1 VSAAA
6 ESGSRVYRVRDG
18 TGVRDLRTNSVL
30 AILVLLLVAII
41 PLPLGGNRPSAVAAA
56 SIYVFA
62 VGGWYALRLGWRQT
76 GLRIG
81 VADLWLPAV
90 LLSGFVAYAVVQ
102 ALPLGPFVRETPAG
116 PVSSPALSLAP
127 GATGALALQF
137 IAYGVFGLLAMQAGA
152 RERRAVAV
160 LDWIFGVI
168 VAYAALGLFMFL
180 HMGDTFFGVE
190 KTYYEGSLTGTFINR
205 NSNATFLAFGL
216 AAGSAMLTEA
226 LGPQAR
232 RFSMRPLVLAGG
244 LVLIGIAL
252 LATNSRMG
260 IAAGLAGAVLALV
273 TGAIRAR
280 FSVWKWGGLLALMAA
295 GAAWIAPEFGGA
307 ALDRFLELDASL
319 GSRMELYRQ
328 VATMIAA
335 DPWFGFGGGAF
346 EWVFP
351 LFNQPPLSADVVWD
365 RAHSTYLGLWSEFG
379 LVAGSVPLVIV
390 AILAV
395 GAAIGFWRSENGWSV
410 PLAGLAV
417 VAVAAL
423 HSTVDFS
430 LEMPAN
436 AYVLLAVLGIGAASR
451 MWAAGRR
458 SAG

>member
-1 VSAAA
+1 
-6 ESGSRVYRVRDG
+6 
-18 TGVRDLRTNSVL
+18 
-30 AILVLLLVAII
+30 
-41 PLPLGGNRPSAVAAA
+41 
-56 SIYVFA
+56 
-62 VGGWYALRLGWRQT
+62 
-76 GLRIG
+76 
-81 VADLWLPAV
+81 
-90 LLSGFVAYAVVQ
+90 
-102 ALPLGPFVRETPAG
+102 
-116 PVSSPALSLAP
+116 
-127 GATGALALQF
+127 
-137 IAYGVFGLLAMQAGA
+137 
-152 RERRAVAV
+152 
-160 LDWIFGVI
+160 
-168 VAYAALGLFMFL
+168 
-180 HMGDTFFGVE
+180 
-190 KTYYEGSLTGTFINR
+190 
-205 NSNATFLAFGL
+205 
-216 AAGSAMLTEA
+216 
-226 LGPQAR
+226 
-232 RFSMRPLVLAGG
+232 
-244 LVLIGIAL
+244 
-252 LATNSRMG
+252 
-260 IAAGLAGAVLALV
+260 
-273 TGAIRAR
+273 
-280 FSVWKWGGLLALMAA
+280 
-295 GAAWIAPEFGGA
+295 
-307 ALDRFLELDASL
+307 
-319 GSRMELYRQ
+319 MELYRQ

>member
-252 LATNSRMG
+252 LGGPRG
-260 IAAGLAGAVLALV
+260 GRAGAGHGGDQGAVLGMEVGRAACPDGGGGGV
-273 TGAIRAR
+273 DRAGIRRGGAGPVPRAR
-280 FSVWKWGGLLALMAA
+280 CVARQPDGALPAGGDDDCR
-295 GAAWIAPEFGGA
+295 GP
-307 ALDRFLELDASL
+307 
-319 GSRMELYRQ
+319 
-328 VATMIAA
+328 
-335 DPWFGFGGGAF
+335 
-346 EWVFP
+346 
-351 LFNQPPLSADVVWD
+351 VV
-365 RAHSTYLGLWSEFG
+365 RVRRRGVRVG
-379 LVAGSVPLVIV
+379 VP
-390 AILAV
+390 AV
-395 GAAIGFWRSENGWSV
+395 
-410 PLAGLAV
+410 
-417 VAVAAL
+417 
-423 HSTVDFS
+423 
-430 LEMPAN
+430 
-436 AYVLLAVLGIGAASR
+436 
-451 MWAAGRR
+451 
-458 SAG
+458 